1 MPVKTFKTEHL
12 RVRLT
17 PAKKRVWVAAAHKR
31 DIPLSK
37 LIEVSVDAEIAS
49 KPTSEGSR
57 K

>member
-17 PAKKRVWVAAAHKR
+17 SAKKRAWMTAAHKR